1 MQRLLVDSHGS
12 VRARE
17 VLFAQRWLGGASAK
31 HFGERIK
38 VDAGFTALCTECRQS
53 FQQHGWTGTDY
64 ACPGDWLVQDR
75 AGTLRRVKPGAFL
88 DEYEPEQRQSP
99 PPREI

>member
-38 VDAGFTALCTECRQS
+38 VDAGFKALCTECRQS
-53 FQQHGWTGTDY
+53 F
-64 ACPGDWLVQDR
+64 
-75 AGTLRRVKPGAFL
+75 
-88 DEYEPEQRQSP
+88 
-99 PPREI
+99 